1 MNPQCT
7 IDPRLLKL
15 YNKIL
20 LIFVLNL
27 VPIEN
32 SAILQRLGIFLPF
45 LIIFSKNIQN
55 YMLTKCGDFRSYLAF
70 LDQQYIQ
77 TNHQFNELVSYIF
90 VLQSIPYPINNTKYI
105 TLKKTYIVKIEPF
118 KVNLFPI
125 FIKA

>member
-32 SAILQRLGIFLPF
+32 SAILQRLGILLPS
-45 LIIFSKNIQN
+45 LIISSKNIRN
-55 YMLTKCGDFRSYLAF
+55 YILIKCGDFRSYLLSA
-70 LDQQYIQ
+70 
-77 TNHQFNELVSYIF
+77 NKHVSVIRKSP
-90 VLQSIPYPINNTKYI
+90 VW
-105 TLKKTYIVKIEPF
+105 
-118 KVNLFPI
+118 
-125 FIKA
+125 